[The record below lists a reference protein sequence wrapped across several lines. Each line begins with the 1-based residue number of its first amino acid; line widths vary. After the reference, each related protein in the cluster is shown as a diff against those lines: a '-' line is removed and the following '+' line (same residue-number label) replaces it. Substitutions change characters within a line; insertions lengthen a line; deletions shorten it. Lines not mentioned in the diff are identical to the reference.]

1 MGPIH
6 SFEDLIFFLRRR
18 AGLIVLVTVLG
29 TLVALYMATQRQHLY
44 RSEEVIQVQAPRV
57 SQGAATPLE
66 SGTAARRLQLI
77 EQQIMSRHTL
87 LEVARELGIDAQFG
101 ALTDNEIAQRL
112 RQSLSIEG
120 VAAARVGFADDG
132 SVSLLRISATR
143 ADPVEAQML
152 ARAISQRTIALAQGN
167 RLEMARSSVA
177 FLRQQLTEAEAQI
190 DALNTKIA
198 QFRRD
203 NNLPSSA
210 GIVAQRSE
218 LASINES
225 LLGIDRQILAAEQTL
240 AASEDKPTKSR
251 VELRQIAEARGNLD
265 SLRLQRSFL
274 QDRASALTE
283 AVAGAP
289 ELERQLAV
297 SQREMDSLQQR
308 RDEIERR
315 LKDADEAFQLEQKN
329 QAERLTVLEPA
340 TVPDYAITGSRK
352 SFAIAGLLASL
363 GLGLGLAFLWE
374 LMHPVV
380 RSAAQMTRETGLR
393 PIVSVPDLSAKTA
406 PSPIAGRIAGPI
418 ARLRHW
424 VSGRR

>member
-18 AGLIVLVTVLG
+18 AGLIVLVTALG
-29 TLVALYMATQRQHLY
+29 AVVALFVALHRQHLY

-57 SQGAATPLE
+57 SQGAATPLDPG
-66 SGTAARRLQLI
+66 SSARRLQLI
-77 EQQIMSRHTL
+77 EQQIMSRQTL
-87 LEVARELGIDAQFG
+87 LEVARELGIETQDS

-112 RQSLSIEG
+112 RLSISIQG

-143 ADPVEAQML
+143 SDPVEAQRL

-167 RLEMARSSVA
+167 RLEMARGSVA
-177 FLRQQLTEAEAQI
+177 FLRRQRDDASAQI
-190 DALNTKIA
+190 DALNAKIA

-210 GIVAQRSE
+210 GLAAQRAE
-218 LASINES
+218 LASITES
-225 LLGIDRQILAAEQTL
+225 ILGIDRQIVAARQTL
-240 AASEDKPTKSR
+240 TEAEAKPTKSR
-251 VELRQIAEARGNLD
+251 VELRQIAEARGTLE
-265 SLRLQRSFL
+265 SLQLQRSFL
-274 QDRASALTE
+274 QERAAALTE

-297 SQREMDSLQQR
+297 FQREMDSLQRR
-308 RDEIERR
+308 RDETEMR
-315 LKDADEAFQLEQKN
+315 LKDAEVAFELEQKN

-352 SFAIAGLLASL
+352 AFAIAGALASL

-374 LMHPVV
+374 LWHPVV

-393 PIVSVPDLSAKTA
+393 PIVSVPDLANKRPPRGKGRKRRWFSA
-406 PSPIAGRIAGPI
+406 
-418 ARLRHW
+418 
-424 VSGRR
+424 RR